1 MSMLMV
7 AQFIELPYAS
17 AQVVNSESFDGTFL
31 PAGWT
36 GNGGFNPLWV
46 QRFTGTNPVC
56 TVHSGAAMAR
66 FTSFMQMPGDQ
77 EFICTPVIN
86 YSGASGSTPTF
97 SLWVYRDNSSTA
109 GDSVSI
115 FVNTSADLTGAVR
128 IGGVAR
134 SRFFVL
140 PVNELA
146 NGWYNYTFNVP
157 LSFITD
163 TNYILLNGT
172 TRGGGHV
179 YIDDVS
185 WTEFPA
191 ACTASFTAGDVL
203 STDTLICGGSGD
215 ADLSLNGT
223 GLNAGGLTYQWQF
236 GPSDTGPWTDFGTN
250 TGTVNTDT
258 LTTGTYFRCY
268 VSCSNGGTTDTST
281 VLFIGVSPNPLPVVT
296 TNPSQNVDYCTGA
309 DPIEIVASG
318 AVFYTWS
325 PNIAVNANGDTALA
339 SPSSTTTYMV
349 TGMDSA
355 GCSGSETITVNVFTS
370 PVVTATSSNDTI
382 CSGDTLDLHASVL
395 GPPFGI
401 LYIWNPGPLNG
412 QDQSVTPTVTTMYIV
427 AATSNMTGCT
437 GYDSVEVVVNPS
449 PTAGFTYS
457 VNNLTY
463 TFTDISTGA
472 TSWLWDFGDFN
483 TDNTQNPV
491 HTYALAGTYTVT
503 LTVSN
508 GICTNTFTVV
518 ITVVSVNYILSN
530 GSPLQLYPNPAADIS
545 TIEFTYD
552 EPSVELSLM
561 NPAGKSVL
569 NKTIYSSGG
578 LFRSRIELS
587 GLSQGVYILQVKT
600 KSENVY
606 LQLVKE

>member
-1 MSMLMV
+1 
-7 AQFIELPYAS
+7 LPYAS
-17 AQVVNSESFDGTFL
+17 AQVVNTESFDGAFL

-46 QRFTGTNPVC
+46 QRTTGNFPTCN
-56 TVHSGAAMAR
+56 VHSGAAMAR
-66 FTSFMQMPGDQ
+66 FSSYMVMPGDQ

-115 FVNTSADLTGAVR
+115 FVNTSPDLTGAVH

-134 SRFFVL
+134 SRFMVL
-140 PVNELA
+140 PVFELA

-157 LSFITD
+157 LSFTTD

-172 TRGGGHV
+172 ARGGGHV
-179 YIDDVS
+179 FIDDVS
-185 WTEFPA
+185 WTEFPT
-191 ACTASFTAGDVL
+191 ACTSSFTAGDVI

-215 ADLSLNGT
+215 ANLSLNGT

-250 TGTVNTDT
+250 SGMVNTGT
-258 LTTGTYFRCY
+258 LATGTYFRCY

-281 VLFIGVSPNPLPVVT
+281 VLFINVSPNPLPVVT
-296 TNPSQNVDYCTGA
+296 TNPSQNIDYCTGA
-309 DPIEIVASG
+309 APIEIVASG
-318 AVFYTWS
+318 AIFYIWS
-325 PNIAVNANGDTALA
+325 PNIGVSANGDTALA
-339 SPSSTTTYMV
+339 SPPSTTNYIV

-355 GCSGSETITVNVFTS
+355 GCSDSASVTVEVFAS
-370 PVVTATSSNDTI
+370 PVVTATSTQDTI
-382 CSGDTLDLHASVL
+382 CSGDPVDLHASVV

-401 LYIWNPGPLNG
+401 QYVWNPGPLNG
-412 QDQSVTPTVTTMYIV
+412 QDQTVSPTVTTMYIV
-427 AATSNMTGCT
+427 GATSNMTGCT

-463 TFTDISTGA
+463 TFTDASTGA
-472 TSWLWDFGDFN
+472 TSWLWDFGDTN
-483 TDNTQNPV
+483 TDTVQNPV

-508 GICTNTFTVV
+508 GLCTDTFTIV

-530 GSPLQLYPNPAADIS
+530 GSALQLYPNPASDIT
-545 TIEFTYD
+545 TIEFSYD
-552 EPSVELSLM
+552 EASADLSLM
-561 NPAGKSVL
+561 NSAGQNVMS
-569 NKTIYSSGG
+569 KTIYSSGG
-578 LFRSRIELS
+578 LFRSGIELAV
-587 GLSQGVYILQVKT
+587 LSQGIYILQVKT
-600 KSENVY
+600 KSESVY